1 MFRLASRIRFDKS
14 RGSRR
19 RIGAAIGGVIALAV
33 MLSSAQAATTDYLDP
48 SFGTAGVLSPLPS
61 TALDVAPDG
70 DFLVASA
77 GGGAFRA
84 QRYSA
89 DGVADLAFGGGD
101 GIAEA
106 SFGGFDTSG
115 PAVTVQP
122 NGAILVASSIN
133 KTTCG
138 FICAFRFDHTIVR
151 FHADGTLDTS
161 FGDAG
166 ASTQIVRTGHSGT
179 GCCLFDWIAQLAI
192 QPGGEILARTPWTGS
207 FPGHIFRLRTDGSL
221 DVRQFDQFGNL
232 VDPGFGPDGSGFA
245 EPFPTIDGHPWC
257 RPSCVLEVASD
268 GSLLVLRSGA
278 PGFGPPALRRM
289 TPDGS
294 IDPSFAGDGVAE
306 LPLAGA
312 AGLTTDGAGRILITG
327 GTSPF
332 SDSRLAVAR
341 LLAGGAID
349 PSFGDGGV
357 SAIAV
362 GETSTAGGPA
372 KVGADGRIYA
382 AGTTTTA
389 GVSRMFATRLTSS
402 GALDSTF
409 GEGGV
414 ADWVDPG
421 SQSSGGSVVTVQDD
435 RPVVFGQS
443 SHFALVRFLPSL
455 DGGEPT
461 VTITAPADGAEY
473 TLSSTVTASY
483 ECTDDPLGAGAT
495 IPCAGTVASGAPID
509 TSSVGTKSFTVSA
522 TDDAQNTTER
532 TVTYRVVYD
541 VGGGLGG
548 GGGSVDGAPTVNVGK
563 AGRSYLATWQLSDSS
578 GSQITSL
585 AAVASVRY
593 KSVSCRSFAGDPS
606 DSLEAESTGNAGL
619 RYDATAN
626 QYQYN
631 WRTPGTPG
639 CYELFIN
646 LLDGTSLSASFQLT

>member
-1 MFRLASRIRFDKS
+1 MFRLASRIRSDKS

-19 RIGAAIGGVIALAV
+19 RLGAAIIGVTAIAV
-33 MLSSAQAATTDYLDP
+33 TLSSAHAATTDYLDP

-70 DFLVASA
+70 DFVVASA
-77 GGGAFRA
+77 GGAVFRA

-89 DGVADLAFGGGD
+89 DGAADQAFGGGD

-106 SFGGFDTSG
+106 SFGGFDTSNS
-115 PAVTVQP
+115 AVAVQP
-122 NGAILVASSIN
+122 DGGILVASSIN

-161 FGDAG
+161 FGDGG
-166 ASTQIVRTGHSGT
+166 ASTQIVRAGQSGT
-179 GCCLFDWIAQLAI
+179 GCCAFDWISQLAI
-192 QPGGEILARTPWTGS
+192 QPGGEIIARTPWTAS

-221 DVRQFDQFGNL
+221 DSRRFDQFGNV

-245 EPFPTIDGHPWC
+245 EPLPDIDRTPWC
-257 RPSCVLEVASD
+257 RPGCVLHVTAD

-294 IDPSFAGDGVAE
+294 VDSSFAGDGVAE
-306 LPLAGA
+306 LSFAGA
-312 AGLTTDGAGRILITG
+312 AGLSTDASGRILITG
-327 GTSPF
+327 GTSAS
-332 SDSRLAVAR
+332 SDSQLAVAR
-341 LLAGGAID
+341 YLASGAID
-349 PSFGDGGV
+349 PSFGNGGV

-382 AGTTTTA
+382 AGATTTG

-414 ADWVDPG
+414 AEWADG
-421 SQSSGGSVVTVQDD
+421 RFGGSVITVHDD

-443 SHFALVRFLPSL
+443 SHHSALVRFLPSL
-455 DGGEPT
+455 DGGDPT
-461 VTITAPADGAEY
+461 VTIATPVDGAEY
-473 TLSSTVTASY
+473 ALNSTVTASY

-495 IPCAGTVASGAPID
+495 IPCTGTVASGAPIH
-509 TSSVGTKSFTVSA
+509 TLSVGTKSFTVSA

-563 AGRSYLATWQLSDSS
+563 AGRTYLATWQLSDSG

-593 KSVSCRSFAGDPS
+593 KSVSCGSFAGDPS

-631 WRTPGTPG
+631 WKTPATPG

-646 LLDGTSLSASFQLT
+646 LLDGRSLSANFQLA